1 VVARRTLVDR
11 QSVDGTLGYTGKRAA
26 TNRLSGTITW
36 LPRVGAVITPGHT
49 LFRVDGK
56 PVVLMDGTLPA
67 YRSLRTGIADGA
79 DVRQLERGLARLGHD
94 PGTVDDHYS
103 AATAAAV
110 RAWQAAL
117 GLSKTGRVELGRI
130 VFLPGARRVTEL
142 KVSLGSTAATGG
154 GGGDNPNNKFAS
166 YTPTQTTPTQT
177 TPTQTTPAPTVTS
190 PYVQT
195 TPATAGASAAAAAQ
209 PQARQPRTTARSPSA
224 GAANRDASAAKP
236 ISRRSQVAV
245 PPRPD
250 AATMRS
256 ALPVRDTGARGG
268 GRPERVL
275 LPAALSLWL
284 VVLAGGALLWR
295 TAHTQRRTGWR

>member
-1 VVARRTLVDR
+1 MSFTGLTKASDGATLGEDPIWWDGIPRPKEREGTAVVAANAPARCQRARPNAPRRGR
-11 QSVDGTLGYTGKRAA
+11 
-26 TNRLSGTITW
+26 
-36 LPRVGAVITPGHT
+36 
-49 LFRVDGK
+49 
-56 PVVLMDGTLPA
+56 
-67 YRSLRTGIADGA
+67 
-79 DVRQLERGLARLGHD
+79 
-94 PGTVDDHYS
+94 
-103 AATAAAV
+103 AAAV
-110 RAWQAAL
+110 VAIACALLWVTPAVAASEQPVPDPAPGTTPSPDPAPGAPSHKQAAPPAPTTP
-117 GLSKTGRVELGRI
+117 KQTQ
-130 VFLPGARRVTEL
+130 TH
-142 KVSLGSTAATGG
+142 TA
-154 GGGDNPNNKFAS
+154 
-166 YTPTQTTPTQT
+166 PTQTTPTQT
-177 TPTQTTPAPTVTS
+177 MPTQTTPAPTVTS

-195 TPATAGASAAAAAQ
+195 TPVTAGASAAAAAR

-284 VVLAGGALLWR
+284 VLLAGGSLLWR
-295 TAHTQRRTGWR
+295 TAHVQRRTGWR